1 MSDKIIRYVE
11 TIPTI
16 PVAISPE
23 AVFPKRKLSELSDSE
38 IAQLRESNECARNG
52 TGMFYSRI
60 VVEDRSGNRIR
71 TEEL

>member
-1 MSDKIIRYVE
+1 MSDKFVRYVE

-23 AVFPKRKLSELSDSE
+23 TVFPKRKLSELSDSD
-38 IAQLRESNECARNG
+38 IAQLRESNERARNG
-52 TGMFYSRI
+52 DGMFYSRI
-60 VVEDRSGNRIR
+60 VIEDKSGNRIG

>member
-1 MSDKIIRYVE
+1 MSDKIVRYVE

-38 IAQLRESNECARNG
+38 IVQLRESNERARNG
-52 TGMFYSRI
+52 DGMFYSRI
-60 VVEDRSGNRIR
+60 VVEDRSGNRIG